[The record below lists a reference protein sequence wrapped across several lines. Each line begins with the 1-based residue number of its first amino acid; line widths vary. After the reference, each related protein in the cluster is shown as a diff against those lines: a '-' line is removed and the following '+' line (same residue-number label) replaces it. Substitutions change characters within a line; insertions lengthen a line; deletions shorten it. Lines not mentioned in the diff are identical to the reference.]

1 LPALPHETATV
12 LRVDRKRV
20 LVDAGGTAVAV
31 QMRGRVAVA
40 RGRTTC
46 AVAAGD
52 VVQIERTDAASGVIV
67 AVEPRRSTL
76 LRPEVSGRWR
86 HQVLVA
92 NADRAFLVFAHADPA
107 PAAGLVDR
115 LLVAC
120 HAGGVPPVLVF
131 NKSDL
136 PASERTSAIVELY
149 GRLGYEV
156 VSSSAATGDGVG
168 RIEALVRGRCA
179 VFAGPSGTG
188 KSSLI
193 NRVLPGVRL
202 RTGEISRAT
211 GKGRHTTTA
220 AQLVRIDE
228 GGGHVIDTPGVKE
241 FGLLGIAPAELALH
255 FPEFPVPNR
264 CRFLDCRHLREPGC
278 AVLSA
283 VGDGSVAAS
292 RYQSY
297 EEFRAEL
304 EQSDR
309 QEREGETAPR
319 AGRGGREPHGGS
331 RAVPLAPRQG
341 HRGRARGEGR

>member
-1 LPALPHETATV
+1 MTLETATV

-20 LVDAGGTAVAV
+20 LVDAGGTELAV
-31 QMRGRVAVA
+31 QLRGRVVEA
-40 RGRTTC
+40 RGRATC

-52 VVQIERTDAASGVIV
+52 RVQVDAAAGVIV
-67 AVEPRRSTL
+67 AVEPRTSVL
-76 LRPEVSGRWR
+76 LRPEVAGRWR

-92 NADRAFLVFAHADPA
+92 NADRAVLVFAHAEPA

-120 HAGGVPPVLVF
+120 HAGDVPPVLVF

-136 PASERTSAIVELY
+136 APTAETSALIGLY
-149 GRLGYEV
+149 TALGYEV
-156 VSSSAATGDGVG
+156 VASSAARGDGLE
-168 RIEALVRGRCA
+168 RIAELVRGRCA
-179 VFAGPSGTG
+179 LFAGPSGTG

-193 NRVLPGVRL
+193 NRVLPGVLL

-220 AQLVRIDE
+220 AQLVRIAD

-241 FGLLGIAPAELALH
+241 FGLLGIAPADLALH

-278 AVLSA
+278 AVLAA
-283 VGDGSVAAS
+283 VADGTVAAT
-292 RYQSY
+292 RYESY
-297 EEFRAEL
+297 VEFRGEI
-304 EQSDR
+304 ERTER
-309 QEREGETAPR
+309 QEREGEAASEP
-319 AGRGGREPHGGS
+319 GGNGREPHTTS
-331 RAVPLAPRQG
+331 RALPLAKRRGGPR
-341 HRGRARGEGR
+341 RA

>member
-1 LPALPHETATV
+1 MPRESATV

-20 LVDAGGTAVAV
+20 LVDAGGMEVAV
-31 QMRGRVAVA
+31 QMRGRVAGA

-52 VVQIERTDAASGVIV
+52 LVTIERTDAASGVIV
-67 AVEPRRSTL
+67 AVEPRKSAL
-76 LRPEVSGRWR
+76 LRPEVAGRWR

-92 NADRAFLVFAHADPA
+92 NADRAVLVFAHADPA

-120 HAGGVPPVLVF
+120 HAGDVPPVLVF
-131 NKSDL
+131 NKCDL
-136 PASERTSAIVELY
+136 EASERTTALVALY
-149 GRLGYEV
+149 RRLGYEV
-156 VSSSAATGDGVG
+156 VSTSAERGDGVE
-168 RIEALVRGRCA
+168 RIAELVRGRCS

-220 AQLVRIDE
+220 AQLVRIED

-241 FGLLGIAPAELALH
+241 FGLLGIAPADLALH

-278 AVLSA
+278 AVRAAAL
-283 VGDGSVAAS
+283 DGGVAAS
-292 RYQSY
+292 RYESY

-304 EQSDR
+304 EQTDR
-309 QEREGETAPR
+309 EEREGETASR
-319 AGRGGREPHGGS
+319 TGGGAREPHGGS
-331 RAVPLAPRQG
+331 RALPLGRRRG
-341 HRGRARGEGR
+341 GRGRA